1 MTEKKMQ
8 TMQEINLRV
17 GEDVFL
23 KKGMIT
29 QVRLV
34 YAGMPGPNT
43 FSLALIQTQGNNS
56 QAFNLYWPRDAR
68 QLTIREREISVVDVS
83 AQAIRFMFV

>member
-1 MTEKKMQ
+1 MQ
-8 TMQEINLRV
+8 TMQEINLGV
-17 GEDVFL
+17 GEEVFL

-34 YAGMPGPNT
+34 YAGMPGPDT

-56 QAFNLYWPRDAR
+56 QAFNLYWPRDTR
-68 QLTIREREISVVDVS
+68 QLTVRDREISLVDVS
-83 AQAIRFMFV
+83 PRAIRFMFLQPRA